1 MKIAII
7 CEGKT
12 EKTFKESLDQFLKQH
27 LSGNMPALRF
37 LPYHGRIPT
46 NSKLK
51 RLVENLLKD
60 GNDHVIAL
68 TDVYTGTQPPEFENA
83 QDAIDKMRQWV
94 GDNPQFHP
102 HAAQHD
108 FEAWLLPFWPT
119 IQKIAGHNKCA
130 PSGKPETVNHNNP
143 PAYRIGEIFR
153 IGKSGRSYVKTRD
166 AKKILKGQDLLVS
179 ANQCPTLKS
188 FINTIL
194 SICGRK
200 IIP

>member
-1 MKIAII
+1 MKIAVI

-12 EKTFKESLDQFLKQH
+12 EKTFKESLDKFLRQH

-37 LPYHGRIPT
+37 HPYHGRIPT
-46 NSKLK
+46 NNKLK

-60 GNDHVIAL
+60 GYDHVIAL

-83 QDAIDKMRQWV
+83 QNAIRKMWQWV

-108 FEAWLLPFWPT
+108 FEAWLLPYWST
-119 IQKIAGHNKCA
+119 IQKIAGHNKGA
-130 PSGKPETVNHNNP
+130 PTGQPETVNHNNP
-143 PAYRIGEIFR
+143 PAHRIGEIFR

-166 AKKILKGQDLLVS
+166 AKKILEGQDLLVS
-179 ANQCPTLKS
+179 ARQCPTLKS

-194 SICGRK
+194 SLCGGNV
-200 IIP
+200 IP